1 MKSKKS
7 RFIAQLSFADSEEAA
22 VAFLEQV
29 RAANRT
35 ARHNV
40 YAYRLRAGNRQ
51 RYSDDGEPAK
61 TAGTPAL
68 EVLQHSG
75 LTDLIVVVTR
85 YFGGVLLGT
94 GGLLRAYTRSA
105 KDALEAAGVAVVRQ
119 WVQTAVECPYNFLE
133 RVKGEIAAAQGIL
146 GEIAYGVQV
155 RIPALLPV
163 EHWEAYAARITELT
177 GGKVAAEH
185 LGETFQ
191 AAPMPPR

>member
-1 MKSKKS
+1 MEDYRTVRGTATGEYEEKKS

-40 YAYRLRAGNRQ
+40 YAYRLRAGNRE

-94 GGLLRAYTRSA
+94 GGLVRAYTTATAR
-105 KDALEAAGVAVVRQ
+105 ALENAEVVTVRSYALYERASLLIDAAGAKQAPPEFADRVTLRWQMPEHTEA
-119 WVQTAVECPYNFLE
+119 PLLE
-133 RVKGEIAAAQGIL
+133 QLR
-146 GEIAYGVQV
+146 
-155 RIPALLPV
+155 
-163 EHWEAYAARITELT
+163 ELT
-177 GGKVAAEH
+177 RGSAQV
-185 LGETFQ
+185 TVSDPFY
-191 AAPMPPR
+191 APF